1 MFEKHLWKNE
11 IFTRNITLTNAFF
24 KHFSNK
30 SIGRK
35 WVNQKQKQLG
45 HLTIQLV
52 MLAAIITN
60 LCSICLGTI
69 HLECAQK
76 QMPVFWNGAKALMKV
91 VISFKNSFK
100 GHTGY
105 IIDET
110 S

>member
-1 MFEKHLWKNE
+1 
-11 IFTRNITLTNAFF
+11 
-24 KHFSNK
+24 
-30 SIGRK
+30 
-35 WVNQKQKQLG
+35 
-45 HLTIQLV
+45 